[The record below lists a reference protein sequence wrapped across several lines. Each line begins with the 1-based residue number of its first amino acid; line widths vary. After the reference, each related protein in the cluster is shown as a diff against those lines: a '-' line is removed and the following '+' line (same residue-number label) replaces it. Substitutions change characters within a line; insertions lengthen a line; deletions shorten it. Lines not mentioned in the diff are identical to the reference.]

1 MIGAD
6 ELEDTR
12 PDLEALLSE
21 VLTSV
26 FAEEA
31 YPTVDMPPAADR
43 VCTRLSVADE
53 SDGTH
58 LGVQL
63 RVGPVL
69 ARLLAWRMFSAG
81 NPTTEDLLDAVG
93 ELGNIAAG
101 NVKALLFRSARLSLP
116 ASTLGGDPAA
126 GLPDPPEAVS
136 VCATVLGEVVELVLL
151 PGAPA
156 HGLTWPP
163 TTDDEVLET
172 RA

>member
-1 MIGAD
+1 MIGAEELD
-6 ELEDTR
+6 EAR
-12 PDLEALLSE
+12 PDLEALLCE

-31 YPTVDMPPAADR
+31 YPTVDLPPAADR

-53 SDGTH
+53 SDATH
-58 LGVQL
+58 LGVHV

-81 NPTTEDLLDAVG
+81 NPTAEDLLDAVG

-116 ASTLGGDPAA
+116 ASSLGGDPAA
-126 GLPDPPEAVS
+126 GPADPQEAVS
-136 VCATVLGEVVELVLL
+136 VRSTVLGEVVELVLL
-151 PGAPA
+151 PGAPPD
-156 HGLTWPP
+156 GLTWPP